1 MKAKRLAIWTF
12 LVLFTGTLC
21 LNAQEDPEKVFAPY
35 PSRIRVGI
43 RGRDIVIT
51 WVDSPDVTSG
61 YAVYRHT
68 NFPAPDNFEDAV
80 FLGFAENGETGFTYT
95 PEDENAYY
103 YCVLGRIPEAEA
115 TGTEEEYRLFIPL
128 RNVSME
134 AVSIVPQDTSAPATP
149 PAPASKPAK
158 DTLLSGILVRVDKDA
173 IALSIDAPDDIGR
186 LIVYRGT
193 SPITTTSMLLDAAL
207 AAIIEQG
214 SGPYKDFP
222 VPGIEYYYAIIPERD
237 LAGGQVSLVPGV
249 NTTVEPVSIA
259 AGAYRVGLPSVS
271 ATSRSMPLPY
281 LVLTRGFQDAKP
293 VGAEDTT
300 PEARTLSA
308 ETEKAIANF
317 DRSYGSRAR
326 LSRPQITI
334 FPGDLHSSG
343 GGEEYALKSIVG
355 NYLAKGD
362 YAEAARQFNLYL
374 SLPRSPANAVRARFY
389 KGQAQAM
396 AGSYREAFFEM
407 LQAQDAYY
415 LEASAWIDYILDELR
430 RS

>member
-1 MKAKRLAIWTF
+1 MICAFLA
-12 LVLFTGTLC
+12 LFAGTLC
-21 LNAQEDPEKVFAPY
+21 LHAQEDPEKVFAPY
-35 PSRIRVGI
+35 PSRIRVGVK
-43 RGRDIVIT
+43 GREVVIS
-51 WVDSPDVTSG
+51 WVDSQDVKSG
-61 YAVYRHT
+61 YAVYRHNSFPDQN
-68 NFPAPDNFEDAV
+68 NFQEAV
-80 FLGFAENGETGFTYT
+80 FLGFAENGSAGFTYT
-95 PEDENAYY
+95 PEDEKAYFY
-103 YCVLGRIPEAEA
+103 SVLGRIPENEI
-115 TGTEEEYRLFIPL
+115 TGPEKEYRLFIPL
-128 RNVSME
+128 RNVSMD
-134 AVSIVPQDTSAPATP
+134 AVSIVPQDTSAPP
-149 PAPASKPAK
+149 PAPAPIPKPARDK
-158 DTLLSGILVRVDKDA
+158 LLSGILVRVDKDA
-173 IALSIDAPDDIGR
+173 ITISIDAAEGTGS

-193 SPITTTSMLLDAAL
+193 SPITATSMLLDAAL

-214 SGPYKDFP
+214 SGPYRDFP
-222 VPGIEYYYAIIPERD
+222 VPGIDYYYAIIPELD
-237 LAGGQVSLVPGV
+237 LAGGQISLIPGV

-293 VGAEDTT
+293 VGADDVT
-300 PEARTLSA
+300 PVARTLSA

-317 DRSYGSRAR
+317 DRSYGSRIR
-326 LSRPQITI
+326 LNRPQITI
-334 FPGDLHSSG
+334 FPGDLQSSG

-374 SLPRSPANAVRARFY
+374 SLPRSPANAMRARFY

-396 AGSYREAFFEM
+396 AGSYREAFFDM
-407 LQAQDAYY
+407 LQAQDSYY